1 VPDDGAVSPTDP
13 RRAIEDAVG
22 RMNDEPPSSDLFRVR
37 DADVGGGSDTSDEMD
52 GDGWMVWSL
61 TVTVSSAV
69 VVDACM
75 MSANVV
81 FQSSSPAVVDVL
93 LADAEVCFV
102 EVVVGLLVIF
112 FSFTDRITLL
122 AGVV

>member
-13 RRAIEDAVG
+13 RRAVEDAVG
-22 RMNDEPPSSDLFRVR
+22 RMNDETPSPDLFRVR

-52 GDGWMVWSL
+52 DDGWMVWSL
-61 TVTVSSAV
+61 TVT
-69 VVDACM
+69 VDACM

-93 LADAEVCFV
+93 FAAAEVCFV
-102 EVVVGLLVIF
+102 EAAVVLLGIF
-112 FSFTDRITLL
+112 FSFTD
-122 AGVV
+122 